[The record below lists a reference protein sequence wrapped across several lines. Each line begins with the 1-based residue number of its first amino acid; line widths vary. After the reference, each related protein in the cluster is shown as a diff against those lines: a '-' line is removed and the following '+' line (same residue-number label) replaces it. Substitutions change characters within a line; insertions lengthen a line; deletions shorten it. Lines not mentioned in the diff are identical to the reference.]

1 MFSRWRTIQPP
12 PQYTEKLD
20 LIKSTDSSTPMEHD
34 IGRLYDETPP
44 PAGGLREI
52 PENRFPG
59 SWDVKNFQPGSR
71 RPVECREPR
80 RFALAAELQELPLNP
95 SQPVVEP
102 DAGAGRC
109 QPLQTPECVRLKSA
123 VGEVRSWYSA
133 RSSSQFGRTP

>member
-20 LIKSTDSSTPMEHD
+20 LIKSTDSSTPPSDVVFH
-34 IGRLYDETPP
+34 
-44 PAGGLREI
+44 GLREI

-71 RPVECREPR
+71 RPVECREPL
-80 RFALAAELQELPLNP
+80 RFALTAELQELPLNP

>member
-1 MFSRWRTIQPP
+1 MFSRCRTIQPP

-20 LIKSTDSSTPMEHD
+20 LIKSTDSSTPPCRRRGLVVEPSDVVFH
-34 IGRLYDETPP
+34 
-44 PAGGLREI
+44 GLREI